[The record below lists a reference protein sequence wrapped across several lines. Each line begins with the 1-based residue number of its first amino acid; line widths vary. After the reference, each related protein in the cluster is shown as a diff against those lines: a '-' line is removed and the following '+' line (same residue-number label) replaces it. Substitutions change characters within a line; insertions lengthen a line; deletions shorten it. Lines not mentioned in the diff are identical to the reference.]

1 MESGSSGTL
10 PSFNASRREVVWDAF
25 VGNTTECAD
34 TTQGSTFACM
44 RNATTS
50 DLLSSWETVAAAF
63 PELFLFVP
71 VIDGPNGLLPDL
83 PSKLLAAGHFSK
95 IPFMAGTVLDEGTDF
110 VPEQI
115 STDEQLVEF
124 IVEADNPFAPSLSP
138 QFQKDVATL
147 LTLYPDNP
155 ALGSPFGTGN
165 ETFGLSSEYKRA
177 SALLGDASFQAT
189 RREWIQ
195 AATAAGVTTFGY
207 IFTDQNAALADPATG
222 GASAFWRSASRS
234 SWADVVL
241 PLSSQCTMLPRFRTC
256 TGLPPSRRLMWRA
269 VWWRWLWWTIGCRSP

>member
-1 MESGSSGTL
+1 MESGSAGTL
-10 PSFNASRREVVWDAF
+10 PSFNASRREVIWDAF
-25 VGNTTECAD
+25 VSNTTECAGA
-34 TTQGSTFACM
+34 TQGSTFACM

-50 DLLSSWETVAAAF
+50 DLLSSWETVAAAL
-63 PELFLFVP
+63 PEPFLFVP
-71 VIDGPNGLLPDL
+71 VIDGPDGLLPDL

-95 IPFMAGTVLDEGTDF
+95 IPFMAGTVLDEGTAF

-115 STDEQLVEF
+115 TTDEQLVEL
-124 IVEADNPFAPSLSP
+124 IVVASNPFAPSLSP

-177 SALLGDASFQAT
+177 SALLGDLLFQAT

-195 AATAAGVTTFGY
+195 AAAAAGVTTFGY
-207 IFTDQNAALADPATG
+207 IFTDQNAAAADPAKG
-222 GASAFWRSASRS
+222 GAYS
-234 SWADVVL
+234 L
-241 PLSSQCTMLPRFRTC
+241 L
-256 TGLPPSRRLMWRA
+256 GLPSR
-269 VWWRWLWWTIGCRSP
+269 C